1 MEAKPIGTEIDILTP
16 ISFHARLFVGVE
28 VEGWA
33 SSGKLVRHI
42 KKSVKFL
49 EENMGITYKL
59 SELFMSIKA
68 LNMVSD
74 IKWLILRFD
83 NGNELTQ
90 EDILILPDDGLMVLD
105 DIIIQ

>member
-1 MEAKPIGTEIDILTP
+1 
-16 ISFHARLFVGVE
+16 
-28 VEGWA
+28 
-33 SSGKLVRHI
+33 
-42 KKSVKFL
+42 
-49 EENMGITYKL
+49 
-59 SELFMSIKA
+59 MSIKA

-90 EDILILPDDGLMVLD
+90 EDILILPDDGLMILD

>member
-1 MEAKPIGTEIDILTP
+1 
-16 ISFHARLFVGVE
+16 
-28 VEGWA
+28 
-33 SSGKLVRHI
+33 
-42 KKSVKFL
+42 
-49 EENMGITYKL
+49 
-59 SELFMSIKA
+59 MSIKA

>member
-1 MEAKPIGTEIDILTP
+1 
-16 ISFHARLFVGVE
+16 
-28 VEGWA
+28 
-33 SSGKLVRHI
+33 
-42 KKSVKFL
+42 
-49 EENMGITYKL
+49 MGITYKL

-83 NGNELTQ
+83 NGDELTQ

>member
-1 MEAKPIGTEIDILTP
+1 
-16 ISFHARLFVGVE
+16 
-28 VEGWA
+28 
-33 SSGKLVRHI
+33 
-42 KKSVKFL
+42 
-49 EENMGITYKL
+49 MGITYKL

-90 EDILILPDDGLMVLD
+90 EDIFNTA
-105 DIIIQ
+105 